1 MSDFNEVLIKKG
13 DISAFQE
20 SITNAINKTYSY
32 AVNSNFALFG
42 SKYYQDYFNRYVK
55 VAIQWLDGYVPHFH
69 NVGSGIIS
77 TRIGSAL
84 VNGLTRNVVGERIT
98 FREKGANT
106 TKEAID
112 FISKKS
118 ENNAYYKAIKTA
130 IGWSIACGT
139 SVIKLNAK
147 FDDTFGREVWMEP
160 VRLDHCFFRTNSLNE
175 IDEITFFIKSYEDT
189 RKGHENTNYY
199 IVEERYYKIS
209 KGKIDARGNVL
220 ETKGE
225 KIPYVK
231 YGVNRCRGTST
242 SQVFSKDGNLSW
254 SELPTWLK
262 TMMAKDYS
270 AIKINEESRCP
281 FNDLGVQIL
290 QCEGQD
296 LGMPNGQFGKSM
308 LIDIQC
314 EMIIYELANSY
325 EIRDMYLGKGK
336 LYTPREL
343 NQVDLVDGVD
353 NIYNNGFDNT
363 SIEILKGVNPET
375 QKAIVEQFALRGSD
389 WELIKA
395 DALRNIAT
403 KWNTS
408 PKMLSAYLNG
418 AGNQKTA
425 TEVYSDDD
433 STLAF
438 INSLRAT
445 YRIAINKLI
454 DEVLN
459 FYGKPVDVKCDFAS
473 PSLVNKERI
482 LDRVIKQYE
491 TGFIDLE
498 DAISQLNP
506 DMTENEIKEKVER
519 ASIRQKEM
527 KEQRMNLVDE
537 MGDFNL

>member
-1 MSDFNEVLIKKG
+1 MSDFAEVMYKKG
-13 DISAFQE
+13 DISSFQDG
-20 SITNAINKTYSY
+20 ITNAINKTYSF
-32 AVNSNFALFG
+32 ATNSNFALFG
-42 SKYYQDYFNRYVK
+42 SPYYLDYFNRYVK

-98 FREKGANT
+98 FREKGSNT

-459 FYGKPVDVKCDFAS
+459 FYGKPVDVKSDFAS

-491 TGFIDLE
+491 AGFIDLE